1 MCHFMTKHKKNLG
14 LHVQCRHPEIFD
26 EWSAANPVEP
36 VRRRRKPFFT
46 LQQIEELKQQQH
58 DDTQAF
64 HNTIVGLFKVFQGLA
79 LQTLL

>member
-1 MCHFMTKHKKNLG
+1 MTKHKKNLG

-46 LQQIEELKQQQH
+46 LQQIEELKQQH
-58 DDTQAF
+58 DDTQALQ
-64 HNTIVGLFKVFQGLA
+64 NTIVSLFKVFYGLA
-79 LQTLL
+79 LWTLL